1 MNTHG
6 GRHVVTAL
14 CSHHATRA
22 CGPFA
27 LIQVEDY
34 ALRGHNNIYF
44 MCVEFIDGRFVG
56 YAPVVDEGEAYI
68 GLATSA
74 DGVSFSKFAR
84 VAASEPV
91 RKSTSLLGFRETIVH
106 RVDGVRA

>member
-1 MNTHG
+1 MEIN
-6 GRHVVTAL
+6 RAL
-14 CSHHATRA
+14 HAIDANMTTLSHT
-22 CGPFA
+22 
-27 LIQVEDY
+27 D
-34 ALRGHNNIYF
+34 IYF
-44 MCVEFIDGRFVG
+44 MCVEFVDGRFVG
-56 YAPVVDEGEAYI
+56 TAPVVDEGKAYI